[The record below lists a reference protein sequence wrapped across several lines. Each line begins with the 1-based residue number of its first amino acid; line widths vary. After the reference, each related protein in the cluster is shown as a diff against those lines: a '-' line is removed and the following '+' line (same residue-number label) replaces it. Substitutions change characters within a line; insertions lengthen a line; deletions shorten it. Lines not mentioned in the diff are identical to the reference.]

1 MFAQWFIF
9 NHKPGMK
16 TPDKATI
23 NKVLYI
29 SLAVLAVT
37 ELFTAMLHSGFD
49 IDWYQGGENVEFGW
63 NLKEGVLLMILVV
76 FFYLILIRGVRFI
89 TQKSDPDGTDT
100 QFLITKLIQLSII
113 RNIMYLFYYLIF
125 YIYAQ
130 VDLDSAV
137 DSFLPLEVM
146 YVTLQIIVFILSIL
160 YLVPLLKKRIES
172 NYSDYNKLLAAST
185 FASILVYSIVYALD
199 YTVIRIL
206 VELPLGG

>member
-23 NKVLYI
+23 NKMFYI

-37 ELFTAMLHSGFD
+37 ELFTAMLHFGFD
-49 IDWYQGGENVEFGW
+49 VEWYMGGETMEFGW
-63 NLKEGVLLMILVV
+63 NLKEGLLFMLLVV
-76 FFYLILIRGVRFI
+76 FLYLILVRGVRFV
-89 TQKSDPDGTDT
+89 TQKSDLRGTET
-100 QFLITKLIQLSII
+100 QYLITKLIQLSIMK
-113 RNIMYLFYYLIF
+113 NIMYLFYYLISF
-125 YIYAQ
+125 IYAQ
-130 VDLDSAV
+130 VDPASAV
-137 DSFLPLEVM
+137 
-146 YVTLQIIVFILSIL
+146 QIIELEIMYSTLLVILFILSIL

-185 FASILVYSIVYALD
+185 FASILVYSIVYALN
-199 YTVIRIL
+199 YTVILKL